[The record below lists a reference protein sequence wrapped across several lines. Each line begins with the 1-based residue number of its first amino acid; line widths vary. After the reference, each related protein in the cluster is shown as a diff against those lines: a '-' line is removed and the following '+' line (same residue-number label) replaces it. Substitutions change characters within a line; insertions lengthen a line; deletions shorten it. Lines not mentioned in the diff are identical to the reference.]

1 MDEVTSSWMRLQVP
15 KLKYALNGFFESI
28 GAFGCQKA

>member
-15 KLKYALNGFFESI
+15 KYALNGFFESI